1 VKKEEGDMKRH
12 IWLCCALFAVVLAG
26 CQWASV
32 RPGDDSE
39 KRKLEERV
47 AELEA
52 RLQATA
58 SPSPESVEVA
68 SAEELSTAAEPTPEQ
83 EIRRTQEAHETATAT
98 ASSPTPR
105 PEPIATVP
113 PAEKAPAASAPAKKQ
128 EARKA
133 VVRKWSIE
141 DGSELVLVFETP
153 VSSQTSRI
161 GDSVL
166 ARVERAVDAHGQV
179 CLPGGSTLGG
189 RVTRVKGAARVGGK
203 ALLAMTFDRL
213 TVRRQKQRIDPFS
226 VELQGGSD
234 LKRDGALVAGGAVA
248 GAVLGGILDGGKGA
262 KKGAA
267 IGAAGG
273 AGAAVATKGEK
284 IELSAGQ
291 RLVVT
296 VSRTA
301 RARK

>member
-1 VKKEEGDMKRH
+1 M
-12 IWLCCALFAVVLAG
+12 
-26 CQWASV
+26 

-52 RLQATA
+52 RLAATA
-58 SPSPESVEVA
+58 SPSPETLDAAPTNEPSSTIVPNTDSVDRRAQE
-68 SAEELSTAAEPTPEQ
+68 TPE
-83 EIRRTQEAHETATAT
+83 
-98 ASSPTPR
+98 
-105 PEPIATVP
+105 
-113 PAEKAPAASAPAKKQ
+113 PAASAASLPTPDSTLKTADSPVAQASVETSPPDQDEKRQ
-128 EARKA
+128 A
-133 VVRKWSIE
+133 VVREWSIE
-141 DGSELVLVFETP
+141 NGSELTLIFETP
-153 VSSQTSRI
+153 VSSQSSRV
-161 GDSVL
+161 GDSIL
-166 ARVERAVDAHGQV
+166 ARVESAVDARGRV
-179 CLPGGSTLGG
+179 CLPGGSTLAG

-213 TVRRQKQRIDPFS
+213 TVRRQRQRIEPFS
-226 VELQGGSD
+226 VVLQGGSD

-248 GAVLGGILDGGKGA
+248 GAVLGGILDGGRGA

-284 IELSAGQ
+284 IELNAGR

-296 VSRTA
+296 VTR
-301 RARK
+301 